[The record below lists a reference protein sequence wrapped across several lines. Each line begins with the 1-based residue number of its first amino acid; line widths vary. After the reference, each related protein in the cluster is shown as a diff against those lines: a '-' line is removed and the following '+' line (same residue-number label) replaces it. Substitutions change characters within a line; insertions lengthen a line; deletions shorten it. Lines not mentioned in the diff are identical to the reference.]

1 MSCVLVF
8 VSLLSLFVVS
18 CQCLY
23 SNDTLLDTGHRKLSQ
38 VCDGNAAKNDG
49 YRRYFDGMD
58 NIYKHGSVD
67 GTCYPVHKQC
77 GWPSSKHTSGHNLP
91 VYVLSVGLEGAG
103 HHLWTKLLEQP
114 VFDCI
119 WTNARHYARDI
130 GDGVPRLT
138 ADKLKEGFK
147 EQLKLRLDGGKPV
160 CKSIFDSEDSFPT
173 GAIRKS
179 GRIFMRPDIIN
190 LQELDGVMFNI
201 KYLIIIRNTTDTA
214 LSALRRNFFS
224 DIDTELRTVEHTL
237 TYIEAA
243 MRGVPCNKV
252 FIAHYEH
259 VLADPIAF
267 YEPLVSFLELG
278 EYNKKALKER
288 LEHSGKLPTRKA
300 HKMTQYKECQN
311 ILDEQQCYNKVSQL
325 IEEFFTKRAFMWPTF
340 SGNGFLYENKQK

>member
-1 MSCVLVF
+1 MMYEVALVCLF
-8 VSLLSLFVVS
+8 SSLIAT
-18 CQCLY
+18 CLCLH
-23 SNDTLLDTGHRKLSQ
+23 SNETMWEVGKRKLSQ
-38 VCDGNAAKNDG
+38 VCDENAVKNIG
-49 YRRYFDGMD
+49 YRRYFSGMD
-58 NIYKHGSVD
+58 NIYKSGYID

-77 GWPSSKHTSGHNLP
+77 GWPSSKYSSGHNLP
-91 VYVLSVGLEGAG
+91 LYVLSVGLEGAG

-114 VFDCI
+114 VFDCV
-119 WTNARHYARDI
+119 WTNARHYSREI

-138 ADKLKEGFK
+138 TEKLKEGFK
-147 EQLKLRLDGGKPV
+147 EQLKLRLDGGKPT

-179 GRIFMRPDIIN
+179 GRVFMRPDIIN
-190 LQELDGVMFNI
+190 LHELDGVMFNV

-243 MRGVPCNKV
+243 MRAVPCNKV

-267 YEPLVSFLELG
+267 YEPIASFLELG

-288 LEHSGKLPTRKA
+288 LEHSGKLPSRKE

-311 ILDEQQCYNKVSQL
+311 LLDEKQCYDKVSR
-325 IEEFFTKRAFMWPTF
+325 IIDDFFTKRAFMWPTF
-340 SGNGFLYENKQK
+340 SGNGFLYG